1 MHSST
6 HPSRAWLHGLMA
18 ALLFALLVWFS
29 GQPISGLA
37 PYYHDFK
44 DIILHGFNASAAGAA
59 TPTFPM
65 WGYGW
70 LLVITENSALLLAIQ
85 FVGAL
90 GALVVLLHTAVTYD
104 YASARAARLA
114 WCLLLSSLPWYAT
127 HLNAYSAS
135 SVGSSLLGI
144 STALWLRALRNRNG
158 IYTNLIGAG
167 AMFGLALNFRSDFY
181 LLPLAFA
188 ALMSW
193 LVSGTLVQRM
203 KRTLV
208 WLTSCYGML
217 LPWMLYT
224 NATVGHPLL
233 TSTNAGH
240 VMFIGLGN
248 LPGNCWGITPIDS
261 DPTMATEI
269 RRHFGTAKSSLVYES
284 DKFLQKR
291 FRELVLHGPGEYI
304 KKCAYVAG
312 TQVIDGFYSGVFD
325 QEYRARIRANYP
337 WQSTTWILLHDP
349 WIFMK
354 ECRLVTFLALLSEL
368 QARLLL
374 LASLLAAAI
383 LLRPAWQEC
392 NPLILVALVSVS
404 YQLLLNVTIG
414 YQRVYVNNQL
424 MFLMILL
431 AIMWDRRPRQQ
442 QRKGRNEMAPPVRIG
457 FVEPE

>member
-1 MHSST
+1 
-6 HPSRAWLHGLMA
+6 
-18 ALLFALLVWFS
+18 
-29 GQPISGLA
+29 
-37 PYYHDFK
+37 
-44 DIILHGFNASAAGAA
+44 
-59 TPTFPM
+59 
-65 WGYGW
+65 
-70 LLVITENSALLLAIQ
+70 
-85 FVGAL
+85 
-90 GALVVLLHTAVTYD
+90 
-104 YASARAARLA
+104 
-114 WCLLLSSLPWYAT
+114 
-127 HLNAYSAS
+127 
-135 SVGSSLLGI
+135 
-144 STALWLRALRNRNG
+144 
-158 IYTNLIGAG
+158 
-167 AMFGLALNFRSDFY
+167 
-181 LLPLAFA
+181 
-188 ALMSW
+188 
-193 LVSGTLVQRM
+193 
-203 KRTLV
+203 
-208 WLTSCYGML
+208 
-217 LPWMLYT
+217 
-224 NATVGHPLL
+224 
-233 TSTNAGH
+233 
-240 VMFIGLGN
+240 MFIGLGN
-248 LPGNCWGITPIDS
+248 LPGNRWGITPIDS

-383 LLRPAWQEC
+383 LLRPAWQER
-392 NPLILVALVSVS
+392 NPLILVALVSVG
-404 YQLLLNVTIG
+404 YPLLLNVTIG